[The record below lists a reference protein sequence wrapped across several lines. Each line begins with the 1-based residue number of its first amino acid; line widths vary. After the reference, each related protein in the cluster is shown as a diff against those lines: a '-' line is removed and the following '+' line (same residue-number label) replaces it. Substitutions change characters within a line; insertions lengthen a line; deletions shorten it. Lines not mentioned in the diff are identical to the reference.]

1 MPSNNSNNR
10 RVPRVRQALLL
21 FLPALLIAGS
31 AFAQETVLAL
41 EFSFSNPG
49 ARSMGFGGAFVALA
63 DDATAAFANPAGLV
77 QLARPEVSIE
87 GRYWGYSTPYT
98 EGGRLS
104 GEPTGIGV
112 DTTAGLRIEESS
124 QDVTGLSFLSFVYP
138 WKKFSFAI
146 YRHQLAKF
154 EFFSETQGF
163 IRSVPEGPPGAVERF
178 PDQRS
183 SVDFELVTHALSAA
197 FRVTENFSLG
207 IGISHIRS
215 DLFSRSDK
223 YNAVTTFFP
232 NPYRDEDLDTISR
245 LSIEGSDW
253 TWSAGFLWSF
263 AEQWRFG
270 GFYRSGPDFQ
280 LAAGSISGPGHPWG
294 PGVSLGSGESPI
306 SSPAVYGL
314 GFSFR
319 STSGRLTLAFE
330 WDRVEYARLVDSLDP
345 AVFPAPPVLDDG
357 DEYHVGGEYALLGA
371 KPVVALRIGAWLDP
385 DHQLRAPAGS
395 PPLIHALRPP
405 GSDEMHYAGG
415 IGLAFERFQIDFGI
429 DLSALVDT
437 ASISA
442 IYSF

>member
-1 MPSNNSNNR
+1 MPSVSSDDCR
-10 RVPRVRQALLL
+10 ALWVLPILLLIVQALP
-21 FLPALLIAGS
+21 FTTGAR
-31 AFAQETVLAL
+31 AQETVLAL

-77 QLARPEVSIE
+77 QLARPEISIE
-87 GRYWGYSTPYT
+87 GRYWSYSTPYT
-98 EGGRLS
+98 EGGRLF

-124 QDVTGLSFLSFVYP
+124 QDLTGLSFLSFVYP
-138 WKKFSFAI
+138 WKRFSFAV
-146 YRHQLAKF
+146 YRHQLANF

-163 IRSVPEGPPGAVERF
+163 IRGVPEGGPLAAERF

-183 SVDFELVTHALSAA
+183 GVDFELVTHAVSAA
-197 FRVTENFSLG
+197 YRVTEDLSLG

-223 YNAVTTFFP
+223 YQPTTAYDP
-232 NPYRDEDLDTISR
+232 NPYLEENLETIAS

-263 AEQWRFG
+263 AEQWRLG

-280 LAAGSISGPGHPWG
+280 LEARSIGGPGHPWG
-294 PGVSLGSGESPI
+294 PGVSLGSAESPI
-306 SSPAVYGL
+306 SAPAVWGL
-314 GFSFR
+314 GFAFR
-319 STSGRLTLAFE
+319 SVSGRLTLAFE
-330 WDRVEYARLVDSLDP
+330 WDRVEYATLVDSLDP

-357 DEYHVGGEYALLGA
+357 NEYHVGGEYALLGA
-371 KPVVALRIGAWLDP
+371 KPVIALRLGAWLDP

-395 PPLIHALRPP
+395 GLLIQALRPP
-405 GSDEMHYAGG
+405 GSDEMHYASGV
-415 IGLAFERFQIDFGI
+415 GLAFERFQIDFGI
-429 DLSALVDT
+429 DLSSLVDT

>member
-1 MPSNNSNNR
+1 MPSTSSNDR

-21 FLPALLIAGS
+21 SLPALLIAGG

-87 GRYWGYSTPYT
+87 GRYWSYSTPYT
-98 EGGRLS
+98 EGGRLF

-124 QDVTGLSFLSFVYP
+124 QDLTGLSFLSFVYP
-138 WKKFSFAI
+138 WKRFSFAA
-146 YRHQLAKF
+146 YRHQLANF

-163 IRSVPEGPPGAVERF
+163 IRGVPEGGPGAAERF

-183 SVDFELVTHALSAA
+183 GVDFELVTHAASAA
-197 FRVTENFSLG
+197 YRVTENFSLG

-223 YNAVTTFFP
+223 YRPPTTFGH
-232 NPYRDEDLDTISR
+232 NPYLEEDLDTVAS

-263 AEQWRFG
+263 AEQWRLG

-280 LAAGSISGPGHPWG
+280 LAAWSISGPGHVWG
-294 PGVSLGSGESPI
+294 PGVDLGSAESPI
-306 SSPAVYGL
+306 SAPAVYGL
-314 GFSFR
+314 GFAYR

-330 WDRVEYARLVDSLDP
+330 WDRVEYATLVDSLDP
-345 AVFPAPPVLDDG
+345 AAFPAPPVLDDG
-357 DEYHVGGEYALLGA
+357 NEYHVGGEYAFLGA
-371 KPVVALRIGAWLDP
+371 SPVVAIRLGAWLDP

-405 GSDEMHYAGG
+405 GSDEMHYTGG

-429 DLSALVDT
+429 DISDLVDT

>member
-1 MPSNNSNNR
+1 MPSGDR
-10 RVPRVRQALLL
+10 RVLWVLPILLLALLAP
-21 FLPALLIAGS
+21 FISTGAR
-31 AFAQETVLAL
+31 AQETVLAL

-87 GRYWGYSTPYT
+87 GRYWSYSTPYT
-98 EGGRLS
+98 EGGRLF

-112 DTTAGLRIEESS
+112 DTTAGLRIEESN
-124 QDVTGLSFLSFVYP
+124 QDLTGLSFLSFVYP

-146 YRHQLAKF
+146 YRHQLANF

-163 IRSVPEGPPGAVERF
+163 IRGIPELGPLAAERF

-183 SVDFELVTHALSAA
+183 GVDFELVTHAVSAA
-197 FRVTENFSLG
+197 YRLTEDFSLG
-207 IGISHIRS
+207 LGISHIES
-215 DLFSRSDK
+215 DLFSRTDE
-223 YNAVTTFFP
+223 YQPPTVYFP
-232 NPYRDEDLDTISR
+232 NPYLEEKLDTVAS

-253 TWSAGFLWSF
+253 TWSAGFLWSI
-263 AEQWRFG
+263 AEQWRLG
-270 GFYRSGPDFQ
+270 GFYRSGPEFQ
-280 LAAGSISGPGHPWG
+280 LEAWSISGPGHPWG
-294 PGVSLGSGESPI
+294 PGADLGSVG
-306 SSPAVYGL
+306 SSITAPAVWGI
-314 GFSFR
+314 GFAFR

-330 WDRVEYARLVDSLDP
+330 WDRVEYATLVDSLDP
-345 AVFPAPPVLDDG
+345 AAFPAPPVLEDG
-357 DEYHVGGEYALLGA
+357 DEYHVGGEYAFLGS
-371 KPVVALRIGAWLDP
+371 KPVVALRLGAWLDP

-395 PPLIHALRPP
+395 GPLLQALRPP
-405 GSDEMHYAGG
+405 GEDQMHYSGG

-429 DLSALVDT
+429 DLSEFVDT